1 MGEKMKYSNYDIYN
15 RLIKSEEMKNNY
27 KRMQKFFLN

>member
-1 MGEKMKYSNYDIYN
+1 MGEKMNYGNYDIYN

-27 KRMQKFFLN
+27 KRMPNIFLN